1 MTRSCRT
8 TGCWIVAFAVLSS
21 PSWSQ
26 CPPSEQDL
34 NTLVSQLIARSDSE
48 VAESVE
54 AAVAMAPLQ
63 AAASTQN
70 SAPSSSASSLSLVD
84 GVGFSDLLGL
94 ALDNDVVSGDGNAF
108 TLNLNAFVLA
118 ALFEPQNYWDQ
129 SRYEQRQNR
138 WARRFGVTLS
148 VGGAGES
155 FDRDGDG
162 ENDQALEAQELDD
175 IITWEARWRF
185 YGSRDRRDDSNF
197 AEFSGV
203 AESLPQL
210 LDLKGQ
216 LLARVPALSFDPD
229 GCSTMEEVQQAIDA
243 VPAAAD
249 LLPHVRASYARL
261 KKSYDLAARGI
272 DKRMIWT
279 LVVGGTS
286 RRDQFGPDKDMA
298 AIRGAWGANTV
309 NIEWNRTESLTGDD
323 DPEML
328 KLGWE
333 LAKQILK
340 GSLGKDGARLSG
352 TFAYETFDNVPDA
365 MHDTNVKLNT
375 KLEIPVTE
383 TIKVPLSLTWAN
395 HADLI
400 TDEDDISGHFG
411 VTFDTSALWKSLFG
425 GGAGSP

>member
-1 MTRSCRT
+1 MMPSCRAA
-8 TGCWIVAFAVLSS
+8 GCWIVAVTILSGG
-21 PSWSQ
+21 PSWSE
-26 CPPSEQDL
+26 CPPGQDFG
-34 NTLVSQLIARSDSE
+34 SLISKMIAAPSAE
-48 VAESVE
+48 MAVAEI
-54 AAVAMAPLQ
+54 PLQ
-63 AAASTQN
+63 TAASTQN

-108 TLNLNAFVLA
+108 TLNLNAFALA
-118 ALFEPQNYWDQ
+118 TLFEPQNYWDQ
-129 SRYEQRQNR
+129 SRYEQKQNR
-138 WARRFGVTLS
+138 WARRFGLTLS
-148 VGGAGES
+148 VGGEGES

-162 ENDQALEAQELDD
+162 ENDGALQAEEVDD
-175 IITWEARWRF
+175 IVTWEARWQF
-185 YGSRDRRDDSNF
+185 YGSRDRRDEDNF
-197 AEFSGV
+197 E
-203 AESLPQL
+203 ELIDPQL
-210 LDLKGQ
+210 RQTLNTVSGKLVAKVSPLIFATNACPTKDDLERVIFANDD
-216 LLARVPALSFDPD
+216 ARDLFVQVQALHAQ
-229 GCSTMEEVQQAIDA
+229 MMAKYVEETQ
-243 VPAAAD
+243 
-249 LLPHVRASYARL
+249 
-261 KKSYDLAARGI
+261 KI

-286 RRDQFGPDKDMA
+286 RKDQFGPDKDMA

-309 NIEWNRTESLTGDD
+309 NIEWSRIESLTGGD

-352 TFAYETFDNVPDA
+352 SFAYETFDNVPDA

-375 KLEIPVTE
+375 KLEIPITE
-383 TIKVPLSLTWAN
+383 TVKVPLSLTWAN

-425 GGAGSP
+425 GNNGSP